1 MEDRRRFFRIAN
13 DGSIAA
19 KYENFSLSVI
29 NISSSGALVIKND
42 LHMAQTGMVD
52 LTIDDETFVLSY
64 EILKIDKEFMTLI
77 FTNEDEIEK
86 LFSVLKRLK
95 VHHKS

>member
-1 MEDRRRFFRIAN
+1 MEDRRRFFRVTN
-13 DGSIAA
+13 DGSITA

-42 LHMAQTGMVD
+42 LHVAQAGILD
-52 LTIDDETFVLSY
+52 LTIDNETLTLSY
-64 EILKIDKEFMTLI
+64 EILKIEKELMTLI
-77 FTNEDEIEK
+77 FTNEDEIQT

-95 VHHKS
+95 VHHQ